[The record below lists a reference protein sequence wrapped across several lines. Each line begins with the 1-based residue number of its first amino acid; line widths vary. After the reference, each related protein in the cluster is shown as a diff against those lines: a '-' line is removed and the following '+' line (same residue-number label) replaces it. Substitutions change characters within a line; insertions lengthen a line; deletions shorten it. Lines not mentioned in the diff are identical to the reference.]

1 MTDVVK
7 GKTANRKKLQGSK
20 TGSGADCKQQRG
32 AKANSRVVAK
42 KKKKTSSRT
51 SGQRAVGLMS
61 SSSGM
66 GQSGSDGFGPGRRG
80 PLGKDVREGQGGW
93 ENKES

>member
-42 KKKKTSSRT
+42 KKKKNKQQDEWATSSRINEQQ
-51 SGQRAVGLMS
+51 QRH
-61 SSSGM
+61 
-66 GQSGSDGFGPGRRG
+66 GS
-80 PLGKDVREGQGGW
+80 EW
-93 ENKES
+93 E

>member
-42 KKKKTSSRT
+42 KKKAAGR
-51 SGQRAVGLMS
+51 VGNE
-61 SSSGM
+61 
-66 GQSGSDGFGPGRRG
+66 QD
-80 PLGKDVREGQGGW
+80 
-93 ENKES
+93 